1 MATLFDA
8 ATPRP
13 LADRLRP
20 GRIGEIVGQDHLF
33 GPDGPVTRMVQAK
46 RLASLIL
53 WGPPG
58 TGKTTLARLLAEAT
72 GMRFAALSAVF
83 STVADL
89 RKAFAEAAALRDTGR
104 QTLLFV
110 DEIH

>member
-46 RLASLIL
+46 RLAC
-53 WGPPG
+53 G
-58 TGKTTLARLLAEAT
+58 LAYTPRV
-72 GMRFAALSAVF
+72 RWQNKRVWR
-83 STVADL
+83 V
-89 RKAFAEAAALRDTGR
+89 RK
-104 QTLLFV
+104 V
-110 DEIH
+110 S